1 MDFLQNYTV
10 GKRLT
15 AGFALLLLFIVA
27 MVVVATHGLSVTRQ
41 HLDQVVNLNGE
52 KTRLLSEMMES
63 QAGTA
68 VARRDF
74 LLAPDQTA
82 RDAAMK
88 NLAQY
93 RERYVAAAKTL
104 SDKPG
109 DATGLG
115 FRRDIASAFD
125 NAVKVAAQ
133 VTELGNAGDIAGASA
148 YMQEHLVPAQQRWQD
163 AIKRNIEHQ
172 QMLNA
177 KSSEAANTST
187 ARNRLL
193 LIVLGGVAVV
203 AGMVLAMLITR
214 SLTRPLTE
222 ATQAARAIAAGK
234 LDGARLDGGK
244 DEIGDLLRSMQ
255 AMRDVLQRFAGE
267 SQRMATLHASGEDIS
282 YRMPE
287 DFPGTYNEL
296 VAGTNKMVYEHL
308 DAIIDAIGVL
318 NEYAAG
324 DLRRDV
330 PRLPGQ
336 RAVLHESMDAAKA
349 SLMAMR
355 DAILKLS
362 EAAASGDFS
371 VREDADRF
379 QHSFREMVVALNR
392 LMAEAGDG
400 LQDIGRVVSAI
411 ATGDLQQRVEK
422 QYPGAFGVLAE
433 DANRTAEQLTGIVG
447 GILHASDTIT
457 TAAGEIASGNS
468 DLSRRT
474 EQQAANLEE
483 TAASMEELTS
493 TVKQNAESA
502 RQANQLAQG
511 AASVARDGGEVVGQ
525 VVSTMHGIEASSK
538 KIAEIISVIDGI
550 AFQTNILALNAAV
563 EAARAGE
570 QGRGFAVVA
579 SEVRSLAQRSA
590 GAAKEIKGLID
601 DSVGKVADGSA
612 LVAKAGSTM
621 AEIVTSVQR
630 VTDIMAEISAAS
642 QEQSAGI
649 EQVNLTITQMDE
661 TTQQNAALVEEA
673 TAAARSMEEQAAVLM
688 RAVSAFHLGNDAGHV
703 REAPASG
710 TGPHHNAD
718 ETIAS
723 YSDMIN
729 AHLSWKLKLKQALA
743 NGGGGLDAAM
753 LGRDDACRLG
763 HWLDGE
769 GRRCA
774 QLPAY
779 RELKQ
784 KHARFHR
791 SVGEIVRDMQAG
803 RDAQAHARLEGEFT
817 ELTHE
822 TVGAMRLL
830 KQQCDEASAQSHG

>member
-1 MDFLQNYTV
+1 MNWFRNLGITRKLAV
-10 GKRLT
+10 AFTLT
-15 AGFALLLLFIVA
+15 TAMTLALGAFALIRLSEANAQLLDISSNWMPAVQSLGEMRAQLGEYRTYEQAQLGKQGDAAAIADYDKRMADTYRRIVDAKKQYDAIDAASLPEKTALEQKIESGLKTYFGAHQRIAEAIAADDFDTARKVSGSDSRISRRDLFDA
-27 MVVVATHGLSVTRQ
+27 LKQLSGLNAAQLDKNVATSKQAYRRTLTLFVIALSALIV
-41 HLDQVVNLNGE
+41 
-52 KTRLLSEMMES
+52 
-63 QAGTA
+63 
-68 VARRDF
+68 
-74 LLAPDQTA
+74 
-82 RDAAMK
+82 
-88 NLAQY
+88 
-93 RERYVAAAKTL
+93 VAAA
-104 SDKPG
+104 
-109 DATGLG
+109 LG
-115 FRRDIASAFD
+115 WIISRAIA
-125 NAVKVAAQ
+125 
-133 VTELGNAGDIAGASA
+133 
-148 YMQEHLVPAQQRWQD
+148 
-163 AIKRNIEHQ
+163 
-172 QMLNA
+172 
-177 KSSEAANTST
+177 
-187 ARNRLL
+187 
-193 LIVLGGVAVV
+193 
-203 AGMVLAMLITR
+203 
-214 SLTRPLTE
+214 RPLTE

-234 LDGARLDGGK
+234 LDGTHLDGGK

-267 SQRMATLHASGEDIS
+267 SRRMARLHAEGEDIS

-287 DFPGTYNEL
+287 DFPGIYNEL
-296 VAGTNKMVYEHL
+296 VAGTNNMVFEHI
-308 DAIIDAIGVL
+308 DAIVDAIGVL

-336 RAVLHESMDAAKA
+336 RAILHESMDAAKA
-349 SLMAMR
+349 SLVAMR

-362 EAAASGDFS
+362 EAAARGDFS
-371 VREDADRF
+371 VREDADKF
-379 QHSFREMVVALNR
+379 EHSFREMVTALNR

-400 LQDIGRVVSAI
+400 LGDIGRVVSAI
-411 ATGDLQQRVEK
+411 ATGDLRQRVEK
-422 QYPGAFGVLAE
+422 QYPGAFGALAA

-511 AASVARDGGEVVGQ
+511 AASVARDGGDVVGQ
-525 VVSTMHGIEASSK
+525 VVTTMHGIEASSK

-590 GAAKEIKGLID
+590 EAAKEIKHLID

-612 LVAKAGSTM
+612 LVSKAGSTM

-673 TAAARSMEEQAAVLM
+673 TAAARSMEEQAIELAEAV
-688 RAVSAFHLGNDAGHV
+688 
-703 REAPASG
+703 
-710 TGPHHNAD
+710 
-718 ETIAS
+718 
-723 YSDMIN
+723 
-729 AHLSWKLKLKQALA
+729 
-743 NGGGGLDAAM
+743 
-753 LGRDDACRLG
+753 
-763 HWLDGE
+763 
-769 GRRCA
+769 
-774 QLPAY
+774 
-779 RELKQ
+779 
-784 KHARFHR
+784 ARFQL
-791 SVGEIVRDMQAG
+791 DNAPP
-803 RDAQAHARLEGEFT
+803 AQPARL
-817 ELTHE
+817 
-822 TVGAMRLL
+822 R
-830 KQQCDEASAQSHG
+830 SAA